1 MSIKITITEEEISN
15 TPNDFELGKLIRQK
29 YFKMSKTEDNNEY
42 DNCVQC
48 GKKSPYL
55 KTTHIDLREG
65 YIEGVG
71 QTCFH
76 PNVCEK

>member
-29 YFKMSKTEDNNEY
+29 YFKMSKNEEY
-42 DNCVQC
+42 DTCIQC

-55 KTTHIDLREG
+55 VTTHIDFREG

-71 QTCFH
+71 QTCFT
-76 PNVCEK
+76 PNVCKK